1 MMHIHNVNNV
11 IVYHY
16 TKQLQMRKNMIV
28 RKKTEGLAIQSATPY
43 THTKEHKHTKNT
55 KKETK
60 RRIINVSMSYCAAT
74 PVTLYYNIILYAF
87 SSVVCQFGKS

>member
-43 THTKEHKHTKNT
+43 THTKEHTHTDT
-55 KKETK
+55 
-60 RRIINVSMSYCAAT
+60 
-74 PVTLYYNIILYAF
+74 
-87 SSVVCQFGKS
+87 